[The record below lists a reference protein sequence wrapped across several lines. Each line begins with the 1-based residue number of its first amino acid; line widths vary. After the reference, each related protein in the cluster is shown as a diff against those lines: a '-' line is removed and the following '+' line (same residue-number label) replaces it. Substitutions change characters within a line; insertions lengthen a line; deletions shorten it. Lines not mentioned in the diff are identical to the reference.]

1 MQSIGSDKVI
11 AQPTSDHVF
20 NHWLKGKKNIELQT
34 QTPHTM
40 LTLGHE

>member
-1 MQSIGSDKVI
+1 VQGIGSDKII

-34 QTPHTM
+34 QTPHTV
-40 LTLGHE
+40 LTLRQE